1 MPERIEL
8 SPRHLPEYSEGR
20 TSKKNILSFLEE
32 IGRAQIRKARNI
44 FFGVAERSE
53 GSGGGCHQSGIFD
66 KVSLSEVVKTLQN
79 PSFRQKTDFLAGWAS
94 FRPTIRRSKIGKSDS
109 GANDRD

>member
-66 KVSLSEVVKTLQN
+66 KVSSSAVVKTLIVN
-79 PSFRQKTDFLAGWAS
+79 YAKET
-94 FRPTIRRSKIGKSDS
+94 
-109 GANDRD
+109 N

>member
-1 MPERIEL
+1 MA
-8 SPRHLPEYSEGR
+8 G
-20 TSKKNILSFLEE
+20 
-32 IGRAQIRKARNI
+32 A
-44 FFGVAERSE
+44 
-53 GSGGGCHQSGIFD
+53 GGCHQSGIFD